1 MNMESYAYNN
11 YSSNYDD
18 DNSLLS
24 QRDINE
30 IADELSREV
39 TEEINK
45 QFSVM
50 FK

>member
-1 MNMESYAYNN
+1 MESYAYNN
-11 YSSNYDD
+11 YPSNYDD

-24 QRDINE
+24 QRDIKE

>member
-1 MNMESYAYNN
+1 MESYAYNN